1 MYLKQIK
8 MYGFKSFA
16 DKINIDFE
24 PDITGVVGPN
34 GSGKSNIVDAV
45 KWVLGEQS
53 VKSLRGGTSMT
64 DVIFS
69 GSKSRNSAS
78 RASVTLVFDNSD
90 GALKIDYN
98 DVSIKRVVYR
108 DGENEYYLNG
118 EKCRL
123 KDILNLIMDSGTG
136 RESFNIISQGDIA
149 NVLSSKPEDRRVIFE
164 SAAGVLKYKKR
175 KEDAIRKLEK
185 THNNIERVNDII
197 NELENQVGPLKEQSE
212 KAKIYLATKDELENI
227 EVSLIVSDIE
237 RLNNEGDTIKIDIQS
252 INDEVLSMSTD
263 VSKENSI
270 LEGKKLELE
279 KLTDELKIK
288 QQELLN
294 QTTLVEKLNS
304 EKLIITERKK
314 YEVEDVKLHNNILSL
329 KEQELTLEN
338 TIDSIK
344 KDIEDIKVNINLI
357 NIKKEELKKHLDSD
371 KTELENVSN
380 ELNEKLRRKTN
391 IEYKINILE
400 NTIENNS
407 DLPYAV
413 KSVLNNPRL
422 DGVHNVIG
430 KLIDFSDTYTTAI
443 DISLGASSNFIVV
456 DNEESAKRA
465 ILYLKEGNLGR
476 ATFFPISKIKR
487 RIIDEDSYNLIKN
500 HKGFKDIASNL
511 VEYDKKYENI
521 IMNQLGNVLVV
532 DNIDSANEISRI
544 INQKYKIVTLGGEL
558 LHVGGSISGGKNKK
572 NNSVI
577 LDKMDLDK
585 NLREIEVIQKDIVY
599 LESKVASL
607 TNNIKSDETKY
618 YELRSKQLSLQEIV
632 ATKVNIKNDYK
643 KELDSILAN
652 INSTNNILNNNL
664 SEEEDNVLKKYFDAQ
679 KNKEVILKEI
689 TNLNTKIDEYKE
701 NINNI
706 ERDIK
711 LSNSLFNKKN
721 KELKD
726 LEIRLTKIDVTL
738 DNLLN
743 FLNED
748 YNMTFEKAKKD
759 YVLMLENDIARKE
772 VNELKKVIKDLGVIN
787 LNAIDEYDKISD
799 RYEFLT
805 NQKTDL
811 YKAENALLDI
821 IKEMDIVMENNF
833 SDTFKLIQSEFK
845 NVFKE
850 LFKGGD
856 AELRLTDPDNLLE
869 TGIDIIAHPPGKKLQ
884 HISLLSGG
892 EKALTAISLLFSI
905 LRIKPVPFCLLDEVE
920 APLDEVNV
928 DNFGMF
934 LKQFRENTQFIVIT
948 HKKKT
953 MEYADVLYGVTMQ
966 ESGVSKL
973 VSVRLDEIK

>member
-212 KAKIYLATKDELENI
+212 KSKIYLATKDELENI

-558 LHVGGSISGGKNKK
+558 LHVGGSISGGKKKK

-643 KELDSILAN
+643 KELDNILTN

-759 YVLMLENDIARKE
+759 YVLMLENDIARKK

-934 LKQFRENTQFIVIT
+934 LKKFRENTQFIVIT